1 MLLKESSDLLFHY
14 YLKKSSHEIN
24 ALTRNTCEKEMLLVF
39 QELCDLYS
47 INSEILSTLRQEGG
61 IKDFWRIASDNSGNI
76 GAIAGI
82 LALFFSIYTHYDNK
96 ESEIEKNAEICLKKL
111 QIQSFRKKQDF
122 VDPEECLAMDELS
135 INGKQVLIDL
145 NKNKKTVIARSN
157 FFKTL
162 SQDKNIEKFASTCQ
176 FTNNQELITNP
187 NQFHNLIIPPPQK
200 TIIPNDSIEI
210 SLISPVFRER
220 KYKWRG
226 LVEDSVINF
235 KISDRKFNKLIKDTK
250 FPFRD
255 GDVIQCAIK
264 TKGEVDYFGDWVKKE
279 IFITKVHALVTKG
292 KTYTFSGNEI
302 ISTGNS
308 AHESQY
314 NQGNLFEDDDFFD
327 INRTEI

>member
-1 MLLKESSDLLFHY
+1 
-14 YLKKSSHEIN
+14 
-24 ALTRNTCEKEMLLVF
+24 TT
-39 QELCDLYS
+39 
-47 INSEILSTLRQEGG
+47 
-61 IKDFWRIASDNSGNI
+61 IAPMKPS
-76 GAIAGI
+76 AA
-82 LALFFSIYTHYDNK
+82 FP
-96 ESEIEKNAEICLKKL
+96 
-111 QIQSFRKKQDF
+111 R
-122 VDPEECLAMDELS
+122 LS
-135 INGKQVLIDL
+135 IVSKCSP
-145 NKNKKTVIARSN
+145 T
-157 FFKTL
+157 
-162 SQDKNIEKFASTCQ
+162 STSDWCR
-176 FTNNQELITNP
+176 NSRGL
-187 NQFHNLIIPPPQK
+187 H
-200 TIIPNDSIEI
+200 NDSIEI